1 MIKKLLFIVLVL
13 ALFSHKANAQVESFE
28 MGFKFGINIAEI
40 VGDDAKRFNP
50 RTIVHVGL
58 AAEIPINEYL
68 ALQPE
73 LLYSFQGVKYDSE
86 EPNFEKEVLKLDYI
100 YLPVMLKYYPFYVV
114 PGFSIEV
121 GPQVGYLAS
130 AVRQLKNNLNGAVE
144 KSDIDVKEF
153 YSEIDYAANIGLGYQ
168 FEMGA
173 FFQARYTIGLADITD
188 VKGVNNND
196 LNQQNSVFQL
206 SVGVKF

>member
-1 MIKKLLFIVLVL
+1 M
-13 ALFSHKANAQVESFE
+13 AQTSNAQVESFQ
-28 MGFKFGINIAEI
+28 MGFKFGLNVADLL
-40 VGDDAKRFNP
+40 GDQTSGFDP

-68 ALQPE
+68 AVQPE

-86 EPNFEKEVLKLDYI
+86 EPNFDDEILKLDYI
-100 YLPVMLKYYPFYVV
+100 YLPVMVKYYPFYVV

-121 GPQVGYLAS
+121 GPQVGYLAA
-130 AVRQLKNNLNGAVE
+130 AVRQLKNSIGGGTE
-144 KSDIDVKEF
+144 KSDIDVKDII
-153 YSEIDYAANIGLGYQ
+153 SDVDYGANFGLGYQ

-173 FFQARYTIGLADITD
+173 FFQARYSLGLANIVDD
-188 VKGVNNND
+188 EAND
-196 LNQQNSVFQL
+196 TIERQHSVVQL